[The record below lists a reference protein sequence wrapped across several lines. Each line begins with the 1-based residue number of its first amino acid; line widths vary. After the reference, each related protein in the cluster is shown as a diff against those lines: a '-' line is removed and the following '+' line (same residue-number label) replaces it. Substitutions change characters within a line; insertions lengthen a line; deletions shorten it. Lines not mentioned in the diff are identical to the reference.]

1 MNDLV
6 KDYIDEFRHI
16 PLFLGISKTEL
27 LSMMECLGSYIKT
40 YKKSEIILLVNRTVK
55 CVGVVL
61 TGSVMMVKE
70 DIWGNKT
77 ILAVIEKDEIFGE
90 TFACGSILSA
100 SVTYIAGKEAKI
112 LYLPFDQVMNTCTRS
127 CAFHHRLIE
136 NMVTAIANKNVQLM
150 EKLEITTK
158 KSLREKI
165 SSFLSIQAQKNH
177 SKYFTVTMGRTELA
191 EYLCADRSAL
201 TRELNTMKKEG
212 LIDFEKN
219 TFKIIVP
226 LMGDE

>member
-1 MNDLV
+1 MNEMV
-6 KDYIDEFRHI
+6 KDYIDEYSHI
-16 PLFLGISKTEL
+16 PLFVGISKTEL
-27 LSMMECLGSYIKT
+27 ISMMECLGSYIKT
-40 YKKSEIILLVNRTVK
+40 YKKSEIIILVNQKVK

-61 TGSVMMVKE
+61 AGSVMMIKE

-77 ILAVIEKDEIFGE
+77 ILAVIEKGEVFGE

-100 SVTYIAGKEAKI
+100 SVTYVAGKEARI
-112 LYLPFDQVMNTCTRS
+112 LYLPFNQVMHTCTRS
-127 CAFHHRLIE
+127 CVFHHRLIE
-136 NMVTAIANKNVQLM
+136 NMVTAIANKNIQLM

-158 KSLREKI
+158 KTLREKI
-165 SSFLSIQAQKNH
+165 SSFLSIQAQRNN

-219 TFKIIVP
+219 TFKIVSP
-226 LMGDE
+226 LMGD